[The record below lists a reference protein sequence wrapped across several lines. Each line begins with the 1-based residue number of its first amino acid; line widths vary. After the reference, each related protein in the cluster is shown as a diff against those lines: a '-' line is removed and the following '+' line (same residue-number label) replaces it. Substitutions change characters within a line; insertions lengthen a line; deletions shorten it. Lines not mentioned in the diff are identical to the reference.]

1 MKESD
6 KILLRRCSPFKE
18 QESVCSVLFIA
29 LLVTILLSSCNN
41 KSKDTR
47 PFVGSLDSAAIAAD
61 TTMQLGLEQSY
72 EFNRTLPVN
81 KNVVYDVIAWG
92 TPTKG
97 LLSFVY
103 RNDKGVLDTVVE
115 MNRLGIVKDCW
126 VSDMNK
132 NGKPEVMAVLQNND
146 SRKLQNLIAVEV
158 GEGRIIEELK
168 FDIKLPKNVLSKYN
182 GQDNIYYVAKENA
195 LYHEFP
201 MQDSTSITP
210 PGMARIKFEL
220 QGNKFE
226 AVKFEETKK

>member
-1 MKESD
+1 MIIDGKRFLCIVNSI
-6 KILLRRCSPFKE
+6 KGQTVRGILFMF
-18 QESVCSVLFIA
+18 FIT
-29 LLVTILLSSCNN
+29 LLISSCNN
-41 KSKDTR
+41 KPKDTR

-72 EFNRTLPVN
+72 EFHKTLPVN

-103 RNDKGVLDTVVE
+103 RNEKGVLDTVLE
-115 MNRLGIVKDCW
+115 TSRLGIVKECW

-146 SRKLQNLIAVEV
+146 SKKLQNLIAVEV

-168 FDIKLPKNVLSKYN
+168 FDIKLPKEVLSKYH
-182 GQDNIYYVAKENA
+182 GQDNIYYVAKDNA

-201 MQDSTSITP
+201 MQDSTSTEQQ
-210 PGMARIKFEL
+210 GTARIKFVL